1 MRVRKLI
8 LHPAF
13 VTLFPPPTWLFT
25 PNLTPHQGC
34 GFYPEGFFG
43 SATKKSCDA
52 IQVRILL
59 PTIGFAKGML
69 LKKQGINCI
78 QLPRSM
84 IKVPPSET
92 CTDSWAAVVIK
103 NEFPSEEKRQMGR
116 FLDPDA
122 AEANKSWMKTDRRK
136 QLSKMFRRMLIGYGV
151 KESKVKAYTRAAKNL
166 KYLKHGET

>member
-1 MRVRKLI
+1 
-8 LHPAF
+8 
-13 VTLFPPPTWLFT
+13 
-25 PNLTPHQGC
+25 
-34 GFYPEGFFG
+34 
-43 SATKKSCDA
+43 
-52 IQVRILL
+52 
-59 PTIGFAKGML
+59 
-69 LKKQGINCI
+69 
-78 QLPRSM
+78 M